1 VNEKPTVLVVEDEAA
16 DVFMMQRAVRKI
28 NAPISL
34 QVVVNGEEATDYLQ
48 GEGRF
53 GDRNVYPLP
62 RLILLDIK
70 MPRKNGFEVLE
81 WLKGEASLR
90 DIPVVMVTS
99 STVTSDVDHAY
110 GLGARA
116 YLVKPV
122 EMDVLRELFT
132 STDDFLQHQHLAVQ
146 G

>member
-28 NAPISL
+28 NAPIKL
-34 QVVVNGEEATDYLQ
+34 QVVNNGEEATDYLLGQ
-48 GEGRF
+48 GRF
-53 GDRNVYPLP
+53 GDREVYPLP

-81 WLKGEASLR
+81 WVKGEASLR

-99 STVTSDVDHAY
+99 STVTSDVDQAY
-110 GLGARA
+110 GLGASA

-122 EMDVLRELFT
+122 EIDVLRELFT
-132 STDDFLQHQHLAVQ
+132 STDDFLHHQHIAVQ